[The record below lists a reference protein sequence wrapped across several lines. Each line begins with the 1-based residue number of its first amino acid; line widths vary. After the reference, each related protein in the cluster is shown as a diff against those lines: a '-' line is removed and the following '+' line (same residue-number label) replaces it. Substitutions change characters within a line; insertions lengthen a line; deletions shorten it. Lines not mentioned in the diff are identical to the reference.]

1 MKNSLHPLLLA
12 GLLSLTS
19 FAHAQ
24 RATDVLDR
32 GLVAMPGSGSGTY
45 VTWRIF
51 GEEYYDVTYNLYRD
65 GTRIGTNLS
74 VSNFTDASGSASN
87 TYQVAPV
94 VRGVE
99 QEKCAPVKR
108 WSNQYMEFR
117 VANVK
122 DRDGRDVTADYTLN
136 DITLADVDGDGVT
149 EFIVKRPCGRVADM
163 ANKSAFHLLD
173 CYTLSGERLWWIDLG
188 PNMLAGAD
196 EQWDCVGYDWDGDG
210 KAEIVLRGADNMII
224 HHPDGTTTE
233 IGNMKSDTR
242 WDGIEY
248 TSSGNEYLLYLEGAT
263 AKPYEIGEST
273 HPNYMTYPL
282 PRGNDSDWGD
292 GIVGHRSTKHFFGA
306 PFLDGRHASLFLARG
321 IYTKEHMK
329 AFDIDPVT
337 HRLTLRWEWKSDGL
351 SGSWFGQGYHNYA
364 IADVDWDGRDEIVY
378 GSMVIDDNGKGLHT
392 TGLGHGDAQH
402 CGDLDPFRHGQEQFT
417 CNESSPNSTY
427 RNATTGKIYYRSVG
441 TSDDGRGLMGNFS
454 NAYPGCVGRSV
465 NTGMISSVADKV
477 ISELGDFIAWGD
489 LNNRIYWDG
498 DLLDE
503 VLNSPGTEREAKVE
517 KPGTGR
523 IFTSSGCKMNNWSKN
538 NPAAQADIL
547 GDWREEIVVR
557 TDDNTRLRIYVS
569 PHYTAYRIYTLWHDH
584 QYRQAMVWQ
593 SLGYNQPPHV
603 SYFLG
608 ELEGITIA
616 PPPFTLTGRTE
627 VEANGTIGTD
637 LNDRHVLLDATD
649 HAQYTLADGA
659 QPYILTDN
667 APTWTQ
673 GANDNNNIHT
683 MIYSHQLRGTLSG
696 TTRLVKQGDGVLI
709 LSSDAPHTHTGPTDI
724 WAGGLMFS
732 EGAATITS
740 SSVWMNRFT
749 RLTGEVQLGRNLT
762 MEYGS
767 TFQPWNNAV
776 DCICAGSSSVD
787 TLTMH
792 IGSAINFRLIY
803 DDTEV
808 PENDYVKAHRLV
820 IQKKSWKYGP
830 AYMTPVFRFS
840 GAGIFD
846 SAVHP
851 GRYHIMDV
859 DDIDGNLSDIIVEGI
874 GGMKAQLVR
883 EGTAIFLV
891 VEGVRDAA
899 SVTWSG
905 AESAVW
911 DYANTANFRNAVGGS
926 DIFVTGDDVT
936 FNDEAANYV
945 VQLAGELPC
954 DTVLVDAS
962 TAYTFGGTGA
972 LTGNT
977 VLVKRGTGR
986 LTITTDNTYTGG
998 NHFEGGTVSVSSL
1011 ANENQPRG
1019 GLGAVTT
1026 NANLFTL
1033 ANGATL
1039 QTTAAVTCGSP
1050 IKMLGD
1056 EGGCISNNADFSM
1069 NKPFSGTRL
1078 TKKGGGW
1085 LKLYSNNA
1093 SLTTLCIMAGTVEST
1108 VETPAKTVELQS
1120 GTINFDGNSSVAIH
1134 VPEGRSAAVNC
1145 YADRGTYGNKL
1156 TGAGTV
1162 TIYYPLVKGNDWY
1175 ATRAAFNG
1183 NWSAFEGTVRVAGV
1197 AGDGRFCLNNAYGLP
1212 KGTLDI
1218 PSGMEVQSTGK
1229 TFRIGRVTGAGALG
1243 GGCSLSSAA
1252 AGTPTWQVGDDT
1264 DFTFDGTLRGSG
1276 TKFEKL
1282 GKGVMTITGQGS
1294 NATGTISLSAGTLCL
1309 NNSKATKPM
1318 LGTGTVTAKSG
1329 TTLCGAGQVGGNV
1342 TVMSGATLRPG
1353 VKETSISGT
1362 LDFASKNV
1370 TVASGATLRFFI
1382 SGASLYT
1389 KLTNIGTFT
1398 LLGDL
1403 VINLREEASGL
1414 AVGKEFTLWTAK
1426 TGKVEWSS
1434 IALPTLPEGLYW
1446 DITDLAA
1453 NGILRVTDDPALAV
1467 QSASLNAT
1475 SVVRID
1481 YVDLSGRVLT
1491 DLDAK
1496 ASAPAGTLCIRR
1508 THLSDGT
1515 IRCEKVLLGH

>member
-1 MKNSLHPLLLA
+1 MKRFFAICIAALA
-12 GLLSLTS
+12 LG
-19 FAHAQ
+19 FVPVPNARAQ
-24 RATDVLDR
+24 RATDILDR
-32 GLVAMPGSGSGTY
+32 GLVAMPGQSNGTY

-65 GTRIGTNLS
+65 GTRIGTNLRT
-74 VSNFTDASGSASN
+74 SNFNDPNGNAQS
-87 TYQVAPV
+87 TYQVAAV
-94 VRGVE
+94 VRGTE
-99 QEKCAPVKR
+99 QEPCAPVKR
-108 WSNQYMEFR
+108 WANQYMDIR
-117 VANVK
+117 VASVT
-122 DRDGRDVTADYTLN
+122 DRNGRDVTADYTLN
-136 DITLADVDGDGVT
+136 DITVADVTGDGVP
-149 EFIVKRPCGRVADM
+149 ELIVKRPCGRVTDM
-163 ANKSAFHLLD
+163 ANKTAFHLLD
-173 CYTLSGERLWWIDLG
+173 CYTLSGERLWWIDMG

-210 KAEIVLRGADNMII
+210 RAEIVLRGADNMII

-233 IGNMKSDTR
+233 IGNMKADTR

-248 TSSGNEYLLYLEGAT
+248 TSSGSEYLLYLEGTT
-263 AKPYEIGEST
+263 AKPYEIGDAA
-273 HPNYMTYPL
+273 HPSYMTYPL
-282 PRGNDSDWGD
+282 PRGNDSDWDD

-306 PFLDGRHASLFLARG
+306 PFLDGLHASLFLARG

-329 AFDIDPVT
+329 AFDIDPAT
-337 HRLTLRWEWKSDGL
+337 HRLTLRWEWRSDGL
-351 SGSWFGQGYHNYA
+351 PGSWFGQGYHNYA

-417 CNESSPNSTY
+417 CNEASPNSTY
-427 RNATTGKIYYRSVG
+427 RNATTGKIYFRSVG

-454 NAYPGCVGRSV
+454 NTYPGCVGRSV

-477 ISELGDFIAWGD
+477 IGELGDFIAWGD

-538 NPAAQADIL
+538 NPGAQADIL

-593 SLGYNQPPHV
+593 SLGYNQPPHL

-608 ELEGITIA
+608 ELEGITV
-616 PPPFTLTGRTE
+616 PPPPLTLTGRTE
-627 VEANGTIGTD
+627 VEAGGTIGTS

-649 HAQYTLADGA
+649 HAQYTLAEGA

-667 APTWTQ
+667 APSWTQ

-696 TTRLVKQGDGVLI
+696 ATRLVKQGDGVLI

-724 WAGGLMFS
+724 WAGGIEFDSGMGTL
-732 EGAATITS
+732 TS
-740 SSVWMNRFT
+740 SNVWMNRFT
-749 RLTGEVQLGRNLT
+749 TLTGEVQLGRNLT

-767 TFQPWNNAV
+767 TFNPWNNAV
-776 DCICAGSSSVD
+776 KCYCAGSSSVD

-840 GAGIFD
+840 GVGSSD
-846 SAVHP
+846 SAVQP

-883 EGTAIFLV
+883 EGTAIYLV

-899 SVTWSG
+899 SVVWSG
-905 AESAVW
+905 AQNTIW
-911 DYANTANFRNAVGGS
+911 DYANTANFVSSGSQS
-926 DIFVTGDDVT
+926 DIFVSGDDVAFT
-936 FNDEAANYV
+936 DDAASYT
-945 VQLAGELPC
+945 VQLTGELPC

-962 TAYTFGGTGA
+962 SAYTFSGSGS
-972 LTGNT
+972 LTEGT

-986 LTITTDNTYTGG
+986 LTIATDNSYTGG
-998 NHFEGGTVSVSSL
+998 THIEGGTVVVSSL
-1011 ANENQPRG
+1011 ANENQAKG
-1019 GLGAVTT
+1019 NLGAVTT
-1026 NANLFTL
+1026 NANLFTI
-1033 ANGATL
+1033 ADGATL
-1039 QTTAAVTCGSP
+1039 QSTAAVTCGSP
-1050 IKMLGD
+1050 IKLLGD
-1056 EGGCISNNADFSM
+1056 EGGIISNSADFAM
-1069 NKPFSGTRL
+1069 NKSFTGTRL
-1078 TKKGGGW
+1078 SKAGGGW
-1085 LKLYSNNA
+1085 LKLYANNP
-1093 SLTTLCIMAGTVEST
+1093 SLTTLCVMAGTVES
-1108 VETPAKTVELQS
+1108 VIETPAKAIEMQG
-1120 GTINFDGNSSVAIH
+1120 GTLNFDGNSSVPIH
-1134 VPEGRSAAVNC
+1134 VPEGRKATVNC
-1145 YADRGTYGNKL
+1145 YADRGTYANKL

-1162 TIYYPLVKGNDWY
+1162 TIYYPLVKGSGWY

-1197 AGDGRFCLNNAYGLP
+1197 ADDGRFCLNNASGLP
-1212 KGTLDI
+1212 HGTLDI

-1229 TFRIGRVTGAGALG
+1229 TFRIGRVTGSGALG
-1243 GGCSLSSAA
+1243 GGCSLSSAG
-1252 AGTPTWQVGDDT
+1252 AGIATWQVGDDT

-1276 TKFEKL
+1276 TKLEKI
-1282 GKGVMTITGQGS
+1282 GNGIMTLTGQGS
-1294 NATGTISLSAGTLCL
+1294 NATGAVTLSAGTLCL
-1309 NNSKATKPM
+1309 SNTKATKPM
-1318 LGTGTVTAKSG
+1318 LGTGTVTVKSG
-1329 TTLCGAGQVGGNV
+1329 TTLCGAGVVGGVVNV
-1342 TVMSGATLRPG
+1342 QKGGTLRPG
-1353 VKETSISGT
+1353 VKENSVSGILSFGGKAVTLAAGSTLKFCISGGT
-1362 LDFASKNV
+1362 LFTRLTDVGTLKIQGAV
-1370 TVASGATLRFFI
+1370 EVA
-1382 SGASLYT
+1382 
-1389 KLTNIGTFT
+1389 
-1398 LLGDL
+1398 
-1403 VINLREEASGL
+1403 VREGASGL
-1414 AVGKEFTLWTAK
+1414 TVGKEFQLWTAA
-1426 TGKVEWSS
+1426 SS
-1434 IALPTLPEGLYW
+1434 TVAIESLSLGQLPEGLYW
-1446 DITDLAA
+1446 DITDLASK
-1453 NGILRVTDDPALAV
+1453 GILRITDDPVL
-1467 QSASLNAT
+1467 
-1475 SVVRID
+1475 SVSTPKAEPEVISTVWYD
-1481 YVDLSGRVLT
+1481 TNGRVIDKPT
-1491 DLDAK
+1491 
-1496 ASAPAGTLCIRR
+1496 SSGIFIRR
-1508 THLSDGT
+1508 QTYADGT
-1515 IRCEKVLLGH
+1515 TDVRKVINNKE